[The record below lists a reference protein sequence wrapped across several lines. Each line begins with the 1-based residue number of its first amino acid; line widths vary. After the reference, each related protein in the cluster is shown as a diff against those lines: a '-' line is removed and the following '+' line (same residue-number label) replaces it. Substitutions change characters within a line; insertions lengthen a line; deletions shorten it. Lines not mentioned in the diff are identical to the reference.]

1 MKRILITGAFAAV
14 TMAQSISMAMDMLD
28 LPDPGATGDAGM
40 TSYAS
45 SVMTQVQK
53 FYTGSVGIGSIS
65 RKSGGTLYT
74 VVLSQPDVLQ
84 RLSLTVDASSLKIY
98 ETTLIT
104 DSGQRIPVA
113 KLSNTGRLDTAAF
126 LVTEDLGVSETIKS
140 IEVLA
145 ESFSSEADITLK
157 AVSVTSVPKMALQT
171 AASLML
177 AQQQQQQQQPADGQP
192 QGQAPAAAQADS
204 VPAQT
209 SIPQQAAAPQ
219 PPPPPA
225 PLGNGSPSR
234 DLRVGEAVIVP
245 TRDFAKATVMG
256 VNSYGYIVR
265 FESTLLMGQ
274 MQERLSRSQ
283 LQIASGC
290 YQDICVDDQLF
301 TLVEGYDYALARV
314 AGIDVDGKYTMQFLN
329 GRFYMRYGTGW
340 VAENLST
347 KNACGKSFCVRDYA
361 YLEANANQIEYVSI
375 LAVDKSG
382 KYVVRFEKGALA
394 GRMGHSWSEKELA
407 KTSGCAGR
415 ICVGQTVFVPSQNA
429 EARILAIQ
437 NGGASFII
445 DFVSG
450 PNSYRMGSGWRAEH
464 FR

>member
-14 TMAQSISMAMDMLD
+14 TMAQSFSMAMDMLD
-28 LPDPGATGDAGM
+28 LPDPGATGDVAM

-177 AQQQQQQQQPADGQP
+177 AQQQQPADGQS
-192 QGQAPAAAQADS
+192 QGQASAPVDS

-209 SIPQQAAAPQ
+209 SVPQAATTQ

-234 DLRVGEAVIVP
+234 DLRVGEIVIVP
-245 TRDFAKATVMG
+245 SRDFAKATVMG

-265 FESTLLMGQ
+265 FESTPLMGQ
-274 MQERLSRSQ
+274 TQERLSRSQ

-301 TLVEGYDYALARV
+301 SLVEGYDYALARV

-329 GRFYMRYGTGW
+329 GRYYMRYGTGW
-340 VAENLST
+340 AAENLST

-415 ICVGQTVFVPSQNA
+415 ICVGQIVFVPSQNA

-450 PNSYRMGSGWRAEH
+450 PNRYRMGSGWRAEH

>member
-1 MKRILITGAFAAV
+1 MKLILITGAFAAV

-28 LPDPGATGDAGM
+28 LPDPGATGDVGM

-45 SVMTQVQK
+45 SVMTQTQK

-65 RKSGGTLYT
+65 RKTGGTLYT
-74 VVLSQPDVLQ
+74 VVLAQSEVLQ
-84 RLSLTVDASSLKIY
+84 RLSVTVDAGSVKIY

-104 DSGQRIPVA
+104 DSGQRVPVA

-126 LVTEDLGVSETIKS
+126 LATEDLGVSETIKS

-157 AVSVTSVPKMALQT
+157 AVSLAAAAKMALQVQAT
-171 AASLML
+171 MMI
-177 AQQQQQQQQPADGQP
+177 GQEP
-192 QGQAPAAAQADS
+192 QADS
-204 VPAQT
+204 GISQVPVT
-209 SIPQQAAAPQ
+209 STSQPGLLAPL
-219 PPPPPA
+219 PPVA
-225 PLGNGSPSR
+225 PLGNGHPAR
-234 DLRVGEAVIVP
+234 ELGVGEMVLVP
-245 TRDFAKATVMG
+245 SRDFAKAIVIG

-265 FESTLLMGQ
+265 FQSTYLTGQ
-274 MQERLSRSQ
+274 SQERLLRSQ
-283 LQIASGC
+283 LLIASGC
-290 YQDICVDDQLF
+290 YQDLCVDDQLY

-347 KNACGKSFCVRDYA
+347 KNSCGKLFCVRDLA
-361 YLEANANQIEYVSI
+361 YLEVNSSQIEYVSI

-382 KYVVRFEKGALA
+382 KYVVRFENGALV
-394 GRMGHSWSEKELA
+394 GRVGHRWSEKELA
-407 KTSGCAGR
+407 KVNGCVGR
-415 ICVGQTVFVPSQNA
+415 ICVGQTVFVPSQNGQ
-429 EARILAIQ
+429 ARILAIQ
-437 NGGASFII
+437 NGSASFII
-445 DFVSG
+445 EFISG
-450 PNSYRMGSGWRAEH
+450 PNRYRMGSGWRAEH